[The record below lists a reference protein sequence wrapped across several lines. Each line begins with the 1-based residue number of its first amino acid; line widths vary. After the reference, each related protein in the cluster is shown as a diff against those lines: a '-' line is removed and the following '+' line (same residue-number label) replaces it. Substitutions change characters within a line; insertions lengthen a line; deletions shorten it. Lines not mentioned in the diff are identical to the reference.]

1 MKKFGIFF
9 LIFFLSWHA
18 HAEEKKIETII
29 SNGIGISIQDA
40 AQNAA
45 ENALTQAVG
54 SFIDATTLVEKR
66 TEIADGV
73 ISRSKVINKD
83 IKEYSQGSIKYFEIL
98 EANQTNGIYKVAA
111 RVDVRIEDFRAY
123 IKELATGTQVI
134 KDGLFA
140 QMKTTQDNI
149 EDRMSLIVNKIYS
162 PIMRGEVHNIE
173 IQSPM
178 PYSEFKK
185 FCDSHF
191 SSNNRCNIRH
201 DWNPSEVIAFQF
213 SISLKDEFVENMINI
228 FENISNSK
236 QTLTLDENSDVANY
250 FHNHGSRDSF
260 YIINPNNNFSA
271 NLYTID
277 NYTTDIKFY
286 IKNNLSEQYRNISGY
301 VPDDISD
308 ESRNSS
314 SKTKCFFSANL
325 NFVILNQDEKPIFN
339 KVTPTCYDINPVSS
353 YGGYCTIDP
362 IPIAGYGAPLSLFNN
377 FSNRKFILPKR
388 NYFLLIKPSP
398 DVFQNAKSVKMFFTN

>member
-1 MKKFGIFF
+1 M
-9 LIFFLSWHA
+9 HA

-73 ISRSKVINKD
+73 ISRSKSISKD

-98 EANQTNGIYKVAA
+98 EANQTNGIYRVAA

-134 KDGLFA
+134 NDGLFA

-149 EDRMSLIVNKIYS
+149 EDRMSLIVDKIYL

-178 PYSEFKK
+178 PYSEFEQI
-185 FCDSHF
+185 CIPRN
-191 SSNNRCNIRH
+191 SNRH
-201 DWNPSEVIAFQF
+201 CKMPSDWNPSEVIAFQF
-213 SISLKDEFVENMINI
+213 SISLKDEFVDNMINI

-236 QTLTLDENSDVANY
+236 QTLTLEEHSKVRNWFNNY
-250 FHNHGSRDSF
+250 GSNNNLF
-260 YIINPNNNFSA
+260 FIINPNNNFSA
-271 NLYTID
+271 NRYVIN
-277 NYTTDIKFY
+277 NYETDIKFY
-286 IKNNLSEQYRNISGY
+286 LQNNLSEQFKNFGRRA
-301 VPDDISD
+301 PRDISD
-308 ESRNSS
+308 ERDYGSDG
-314 SKTKCFFSANL
+314 CLFSANL
-325 NFVILNQDEKPIFN
+325 NFVILNQDEEPIYN
-339 KVTPTCYDINPVSS
+339 KVTPTCKILGWRNG
-353 YGGYCTIDP
+353 YGTMDP
-362 IPIAGYGAPLSLFNN
+362 IPIPGISAPLTLFNR
-377 FSNRKFILPKR
+377 FDDHKFILLKR

-398 DVFQNAKSVKMFFTN
+398 DVLQNAKSVKMFFTN

>member
-1 MKKFGIFF
+1 M
-9 LIFFLSWHA
+9 HA

-73 ISRSKVINKD
+73 ISRSKAINKD

-98 EANQTNGIYKVAA
+98 EANQTNGIYRVAA
-111 RVDVRIEDFRAY
+111 RVEVRIEDFRAY

-134 KDGLFA
+134 NDGLFA

-149 EDRMSLIVNKIYS
+149 EDRMSLIVDKIYL

-178 PYSEFKK
+178 PYSEFKQI
-185 FCDSHF
+185 CVPRQTND
-191 SSNNRCNIRH
+191 NCRIPN
-201 DWNPSEVIAFQF
+201 DWNPLEVIAFQF
-213 SISLKDEFVENMINI
+213 SISLKDEFVDNMINI

-236 QTLTLDENSDVANY
+236 QTLTLEEHSKVRNWFDNY
-250 FHNHGSRDSF
+250 GSNKNLF
-260 YIINPNNNFSA
+260 FIINPNNNFSA
-271 NLYTID
+271 NRYVIN
-277 NYTTDIKFY
+277 NYETDIKFY
-286 IKNNLSEQYRNISGY
+286 LQNNLSEQFKNFGRRA
-301 VPDDISD
+301 PPDISD
-308 ESRNSS
+308 EREYGSDG
-314 SKTKCFFSANL
+314 CLFSANL
-325 NFVILNQDEKPIFN
+325 NFVILNQDEEPIYN
-339 KVTPTCYDINPVSS
+339 KVTPTCKILGWRNG
-353 YGGYCTIDP
+353 YGTMDP
-362 IPIAGYGAPLSLFNN
+362 IPIPGISAPLTLFNR
-377 FSNRKFILPKR
+377 FDDSKFILLKR

-398 DVFQNAKSVKMFFTN
+398 DVLQNAKSVKMFFTN

>member
-9 LIFFLSWHA
+9 LTFFLSLHA

-73 ISRSKVINKD
+73 ISRSKSINKD

-134 KDGLFA
+134 NDGLFA

-149 EDRMSLIVNKIYS
+149 EDRMSLIVDKIYL

-185 FCDSHF
+185 VCVSHF
-191 SSNNRCNIRH
+191 PSENYCRIRH

-213 SISLKDEFVENMINI
+213 SISLKDEFVDNMFNI

-236 QTLTLDENSDVANY
+236 QTLTLDENRKVENY
-250 FHNHGSRDSF
+250 FYNHGSKDTF
-260 YIINPNNNFSA
+260 FIINPNNNFSA
-271 NLYTID
+271 NLYEIN

-286 IKNNLSEQYRNISGY
+286 IQNNLAEQYRKSKNW

-308 ESRNSS
+308 ESRSFNSS
-314 SKTKCFFSANL
+314 SKCPFSANL
-325 NFVILNQDEKPIFN
+325 NFVILNQDEEPIFN
-339 KVTPTCYDINPVSS
+339 KVTPTCYAIDPVNSR
-353 YGGYCTIDP
+353 GGYGTIDP
-362 IPIAGYGAPLSLFNN
+362 IKIPGYSSPLSLFNGD
-377 FSNRKFILPKR
+377 RLKYIILKR

-398 DVFQNAKSVKMFFTN
+398 DVLQNAKSVKMFFTN